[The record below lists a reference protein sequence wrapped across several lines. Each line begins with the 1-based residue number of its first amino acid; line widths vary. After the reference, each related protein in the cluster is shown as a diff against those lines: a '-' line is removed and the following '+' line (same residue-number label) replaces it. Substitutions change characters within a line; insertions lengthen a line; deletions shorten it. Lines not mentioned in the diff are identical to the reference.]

1 MALSHPQDM
10 RSPFSLLGLGA
21 LAGCAAIYAED
32 PPRPGEFSYG
42 NDYAR
47 VCWEPVQVEPGGTMV
62 LRSLRVNE
70 RGNAELRSV
79 EVFGWVDAD
88 GDGQIDPN
96 EKHDCFETYPSAH
109 DSIVEFGEIRI
120 AEASSARL
128 MIRVD
133 HSAAE
138 PLEIVLR

>member
-1 MALSHPQDM
+1 M

-96 EKHDCFETYPSAH
+96 EKHDCFETYPPVH
-109 DSIVEFGEIRI
+109 DTVVEFGEIRI